1 MPRKDFNLISEWI
14 KPNSSVLDLGCGDG
28 SLLKLLI
35 EQRNIRGY
43 GIDTSVEKI
52 IKSLNNNINVI
63 NSDINH
69 KLDYFSNNSFNY
81 VILAQSLQVVENPV
95 ELIKEM
101 LRVGDEAIISF
112 PNMGYWK
119 SRLYLFLKGRMPVT
133 NELPHSWHS
142 TPNIHLC
149 TIKDFKEMC
158 QVNKFTI
165 IEEVINNR
173 DDNNLSVNYFSNLFG
188 ESAIFRIK

>member
-1 MPRKDFNLISEWI
+1 MPRKDFKLISEWV
-14 KPNSSVLDLGCGDG
+14 KPDSSVLDLGCGDG
-28 SLLKLLI
+28 GLLKLLI
-35 EQRNIRGY
+35 EKRNIRGY

-63 NSDINH
+63 NTNINH
-69 KLDYFSNNSFNY
+69 KLNYFSDNSFNY

-112 PNMGYWK
+112 PNMGFWK
-119 SRLYLFLKGRMPVT
+119 SRLYLFFKGKMPVT
-133 NELPHSWHS
+133 DELPHSWYS

-158 QVNKFTI
+158 HLNKFTI
-165 IEEVINNR
+165 IEEVINNNK
-173 DDNNLSVNYFSNLFG
+173 NNNISSNYFSNLLG